1 MLCSFNIVTNVQNPI
16 IAPSL
21 LGADFSNLQKEVKL
35 CNESKA
41 EWLHLDIM
49 DQQFVPN
56 LSFGPGLVKS
66 IRNHSN
72 LFFDVH
78 LMVSN
83 PFDMLLPF
91 IDAGANGISFHIE
104 ATESRFTFPPKILIN
119 TIKKNNLKCGLAL
132 KPKTPFSILKKY
144 LEFIDYIVVMSVE
157 PGFGG
162 QSFIPSTIEKISE
175 INEYLIE
182 HKIRDKIMIQ
192 VDGGIKLENYKD
204 VLSAGGDILVAGSQV
219 FQSQNPSDTIN
230 SMQSL

>member
-1 MLCSFNIVTNVQNPI
+1 MSNGKNLIV
-16 IAPSL
+16 APSL
-21 LGADFSNLQKEVKL
+21 LGADFSNLQKEVEL
-35 CNESKA
+35 CNNSKA

-56 LSFGPGLVKS
+56 LSFGPGLVRS
-66 IRNHSN
+66 IRSHSD
-72 LFFDVH
+72 LFFDIH

-83 PFDMLLPF
+83 PFDMLKPF

-119 TIKKNNLKCGLAL
+119 MIKKNNLKCGLAI

-162 QSFIPSTIEKISE
+162 QSFIPSTIDKISE
-175 INEYLIE
+175 INGYLIDQNM
-182 HKIRDKIMIQ
+182 RDKIMIQ

-204 VLSAGGDILVAGSQV
+204 VISAGGDILVAGSQV
-219 FQSQNPSDTIN
+219 FQSQNPIETIN
-230 SMQSL
+230 TMQSS

>member
-1 MLCSFNIVTNVQNPI
+1 MSNGKNPI
-16 IAPSL
+16 VAPSL
-21 LGADFSNLQKEVKL
+21 LGADFSNLQKEVEL
-35 CNESKA
+35 CNNSKA

-66 IRNHSN
+66 IRSHSD

-83 PFDMLLPF
+83 PFDMLKPF

-162 QSFIPSTIEKISE
+162 QSFIPSTIDKISE
-175 INEYLIE
+175 INGYLIDQNM
-182 HKIRDKIMIQ
+182 RDKIMIQ

-204 VLSAGGDILVAGSQV
+204 VISAGGDILVAGSQV
-219 FQSQNPSDTIN
+219 FQSQNPIETIN
-230 SMQSL
+230 TMQSL

>member
-1 MLCSFNIVTNVQNPI
+1 MSNNKNPI

-21 LGADFSNLQKEVKL
+21 LGADFSNLKKEINF
-35 CNESKA
+35 CNNSNAK
-41 EWLHLDIM
+41 WLHLDIM

-56 LSFGPGLVKS
+56 LSFGPSVVKDL
-66 IRNHSN
+66 RNHSD

-91 IDAGANGISFHIE
+91 IKAGANGISFHIE

-132 KPKTPFSILKKY
+132 KPKTPFSIIKKY
-144 LEFIDYIVVMSVE
+144 LEYIDYIVVMSVE

-162 QSFIPSTIEKISE
+162 QSFIPST
-175 INEYLIE
+175 L
-182 HKIRDKIMIQ
+182 DKIAEIDNYLVQNSLKEDILIQ
-192 VDGGIKLENYKD
+192 VDGGIKLENYQS
-204 VLSAGGDILVAGSQV
+204 VIQSGADILVAGSQV
-219 FQSQNPSDTIN
+219 FQSENPIETIN
-230 SMQSL
+230 QMYSK

>member
-1 MLCSFNIVTNVQNPI
+1 MLKRKNPI
-16 IAPSL
+16 IAPSI
-21 LGADFSNLQKEVKL
+21 LGADFSILKKEVQL
-35 CNESKA
+35 CNNSKA

-56 LSFGPGLVKS
+56 LSFGPALVKS
-66 IRNHSN
+66 LKKHSD

-83 PFDMLLPF
+83 PFDMLIPF

-119 TIKKNNLKCGLAL
+119 MIKKNKLKCGIAI

-144 LEFIDYIVVMSVE
+144 LDFIDYIVVMSVE

-162 QSFIPSTIEKISE
+162 QSFIPSTLNKISE
-175 INEYLIE
+175 IDSFLKNNQL
-182 HKIRDKIMIQ
+182 RDKILIQ
-192 VDGGIKLENYKD
+192 VDGGVKLENYKD
-204 VLSAGGDILVAGSQV
+204 VINAGGDILVAGSQV
-219 FQSQNPSDTIN
+219 FQSNDPIKTIQT
-230 SMQSL
+230 MYEK

>member
-1 MLCSFNIVTNVQNPI
+1 MSNAKNPI
-16 IAPSL
+16 IAPSV
-21 LGADFSNLQKEVKL
+21 LGADFSNLQKEIKF
-35 CNESKA
+35 CNDSQA

-56 LSFGPGLVKS
+56 LSFGPRLVKS
-66 IRNHSN
+66 LRQHSK

-91 IDAGANGISFHIE
+91 VDAGANGISFHIE

-119 TIKKNNLKCGLAL
+119 TIKKNGLKCGIAI

-144 LEFIDYIVVMSVE
+144 LEFIDYVVFMSVE

-162 QSFIPSTIEKISE
+162 QTFIPSTIQKISE
-175 INEYLIE
+175 INEYLIDQ
-182 HKIRDKIMIQ
+182 KIRDKIMIQ
-192 VDGGIKLENYKD
+192 VDGGIKLENFKD
-204 VLSAGGDILVAGSQV
+204 VLTAGGDILVAGSEV
-219 FQSQNPSDTIN
+219 VQSENPIQTIN
-230 SMQSL
+230 IMHSK

>member
-1 MLCSFNIVTNVQNPI
+1 MSNAKNPI
-16 IAPSL
+16 IAPSV
-21 LGADFSNLQKEVKL
+21 LGADFSNLQKAIKS
-35 CNESKA
+35 CNDSEA

-66 IRNHSN
+66 LRQHSK

-119 TIKKNNLKCGLAL
+119 TIKKNGLKCGIAI

-144 LEFIDYIVVMSVE
+144 LEFIDYVVVMSVE

-162 QSFIPSTIEKISE
+162 QTFIPSTIQKISE

-182 HKIRDKIMIQ
+182 KKIRDKIMIQ
-192 VDGGIKLENYKD
+192 VDGGIKLDNFKD
-204 VLSAGGDILVAGSQV
+204 VLTAGGDILVAGSEV
-219 FQSQNPSDTIN
+219 YQSENPIRTIN
-230 SMQSL
+230 IMHSK

>member
-1 MLCSFNIVTNVQNPI
+1 MSNNKNPV

-21 LGADFSNLQKEVKL
+21 LGADFSNLKKEINF
-35 CNESKA
+35 CNNSNAK
-41 EWLHLDIM
+41 WLHLDIM

-56 LSFGPGLVKS
+56 LSFGPSVVKDL
-66 IRNHSN
+66 RKHSD

-91 IDAGANGISFHIE
+91 IKAGANGISFHIE

-132 KPKTPFSILKKY
+132 KPKTPFSIIKKY
-144 LEFIDYIVVMSVE
+144 LEYIDYIVVMSVE

-162 QSFIPSTIEKISE
+162 QSFIPSTLDKISE
-175 INEYLIE
+175 IDNYLNQNN
-182 HKIRDKIMIQ
+182 IRENILIQ
-192 VDGGIKLENYKD
+192 VDGGIKLENYKS
-204 VLSAGGDILVAGSQV
+204 VIESGADILVAGSQV
-219 FQSQNPSDTIN
+219 FQSENPIETIN
-230 SMQSL
+230 QMYNK

>member
-1 MLCSFNIVTNVQNPI
+1 MSNGKNPI
-16 IAPSL
+16 VAPSL
-21 LGADFSNLQKEVKL
+21 LGADFSNLQKEVEL
-35 CNESKA
+35 CNNSKA

-66 IRNHSN
+66 IGSHSD

-83 PFDMLLPF
+83 PFDMLKPF

-119 TIKKNNLKCGLAL
+119 MIKKNNLKCGLAI

-162 QSFIPSTIEKISE
+162 QSFIPSTIDKISE
-175 INEYLIE
+175 INGYLIDQNM
-182 HKIRDKIMIQ
+182 RDKIMIQ

-204 VLSAGGDILVAGSQV
+204 VISAGGDILVAGSQV
-219 FQSQNPSDTIN
+219 FQSQNPIETIN
-230 SMQSL
+230 TMQSS

>member
-1 MLCSFNIVTNVQNPI
+1 MSNAKNPI
-16 IAPSL
+16 IAPSI
-21 LGADFSNLQKEVKL
+21 LGADFSNLQKAIKS
-35 CNESKA
+35 CNDSEA

-66 IRNHSN
+66 LRQHSK

-91 IDAGANGISFHIE
+91 VDAGANGISFHIE

-119 TIKKNNLKCGLAL
+119 TIKKNGLKCGIAI

-144 LEFIDYIVVMSVE
+144 LKFIDYVVVMSVE

-162 QSFIPSTIEKISE
+162 QTFIPSTIQKISE
-175 INEYLIE
+175 INEYLIDQ
-182 HKIRDKIMIQ
+182 KIRDKIMIQ
-192 VDGGIKLENYKD
+192 VDGGIKLENFKD
-204 VLSAGGDILVAGSQV
+204 VLTAGGDILVAGSEV
-219 FQSQNPSDTIN
+219 FQSENPIQTIN
-230 SMQSL
+230 IMHSK

>member
-1 MLCSFNIVTNVQNPI
+1 MSNGKNPI
-16 IAPSL
+16 VAPSI
-21 LGADFSNLQKEVKL
+21 LGADFSNLQKEVEL
-35 CNESKA
+35 CNNSKA

-56 LSFGPGLVKS
+56 LSFGPGLVRS
-66 IRNHSN
+66 IRSHSD

-83 PFDMLLPF
+83 PFDMLKPF

-104 ATESRFTFPPKILIN
+104 ATESRFTFPPNILIN
-119 TIKKNNLKCGLAL
+119 MSKKNNLKCGLAI

-162 QSFIPSTIEKISE
+162 QSFIPSTIDKISE
-175 INEYLIE
+175 INGYLIDQNM
-182 HKIRDKIMIQ
+182 RDKIMIQ

-204 VLSAGGDILVAGSQV
+204 VISAGGDILVAGSQV
-219 FQSQNPSDTIN
+219 FQSQNPIETIN
-230 SMQSL
+230 TMHSL

>member
-1 MLCSFNIVTNVQNPI
+1 MSNAQNPI

-21 LGADFSNLQKEVKL
+21 LGADFSNLQKEVEL

-162 QSFIPSTIEKISE
+162 QSFIHSTIEKISE

-182 HKIRDKIMIQ
+182 QKIRDKIMIQ

-204 VLSAGGDILVAGSQV
+204 VVSAGADILVAGSQV
-219 FQSQNPSDTIN
+219 FQSQSPIETIN
-230 SMQSL
+230 SMQAL

>member
-1 MLCSFNIVTNVQNPI
+1 MSNAQNLM

-21 LGADFSNLQKEVKL
+21 LGADFSNLQKEVEL

-144 LEFIDYIVVMSVE
+144 LEFIDYIVIMSVE

-182 HKIRDKIMIQ
+182 QKIRDKIMIQ

-204 VLSAGGDILVAGSQV
+204 VVSAGADILVAGSQV
-219 FQSQNPSDTIN
+219 FQSQSPIETIN
-230 SMQSL
+230 SMQAL

>member
-1 MLCSFNIVTNVQNPI
+1 MSNAKNPI
-16 IAPSL
+16 IAPSV
-21 LGADFSNLQKEVKL
+21 LGADFSNLQKAIKSCYDSE
-35 CNESKA
+35 A

-66 IRNHSN
+66 LRQHSK

-91 IDAGANGISFHIE
+91 VDAGANGISFHIE

-119 TIKKNNLKCGLAL
+119 TIKKNGLKCGIAI

-144 LEFIDYIVVMSVE
+144 LEFIDYVVVMSVE

-162 QSFIPSTIEKISE
+162 QTFIPSTIQKISE

-182 HKIRDKIMIQ
+182 KKIRDKIMIQ
-192 VDGGIKLENYKD
+192 VDGGIKLDNFKD
-204 VLSAGGDILVAGSQV
+204 VLTAGGDILVAGSEV
-219 FQSQNPSDTIN
+219 FQSENPIQTIN
-230 SMQSL
+230 IMHSK

>member
-1 MLCSFNIVTNVQNPI
+1 MSNAKNPI
-16 IAPSL
+16 IAPSI
-21 LGADFSNLQKEVKL
+21 LGADFSNLQKAIKS
-35 CNESKA
+35 CNDSEA

-66 IRNHSN
+66 LRQHSK

-91 IDAGANGISFHIE
+91 VDAGANGISFHIE

-119 TIKKNNLKCGLAL
+119 TIKKNGLKCGIAI

-144 LEFIDYIVVMSVE
+144 LKFIDYVVVMSVE

-162 QSFIPSTIEKISE
+162 QTFIPSTFQKISE

-182 HKIRDKIMIQ
+182 QKIRDKIMIQ
-192 VDGGIKLENYKD
+192 VDGGIKLENFKD
-204 VLSAGGDILVAGSQV
+204 VLTAGGDILVAGSEV
-219 FQSQNPSDTIN
+219 FQSENPIQTIN
-230 SMQSL
+230 IMHSK

>member
-1 MLCSFNIVTNVQNPI
+1 MSNARNLI

-21 LGADFSNLQKEVKL
+21 LGADFSNLQKEVRL
-35 CNESKA
+35 CNDSKA

-56 LSFGPGLVKS
+56 LSFGPALVKS
-66 IRNHSN
+66 IRQHSN

-83 PFDMLLPF
+83 PFDMLKPF
-91 IDAGANGISFHIE
+91 IDAGANGISFHVE

-132 KPKTPFSILKKY
+132 KPKTPFSIIKKY

-175 INEYLIE
+175 INNYLIDQE
-182 HKIRDKIMIQ
+182 IRDKVMIQ
-192 VDGGIKLENYKD
+192 VDGGIKLENFKN
-204 VLSAGGDILVAGSQV
+204 VISAGGDILVAGSQV
-219 FQSQNPSDTIN
+219 FQSQNPIETIN
-230 SMQSL
+230 TMHAS

>member
-1 MLCSFNIVTNVQNPI
+1 MSNAQNLM

-21 LGADFSNLQKEVKL
+21 LGADFSNLQKEVEL

-182 HKIRDKIMIQ
+182 QKIRDKIMIQ

-204 VLSAGGDILVAGSQV
+204 VVSAGADILVVGSQV
-219 FQSQNPSDTIN
+219 FQSQSPIETIN
-230 SMQSL
+230 SMQAL

>member
-1 MLCSFNIVTNVQNPI
+1 MSNAQNPI

-182 HKIRDKIMIQ
+182 QKIRDKIMIQ

-204 VLSAGGDILVAGSQV
+204 VVSAGADILVAGSQV
-219 FQSQNPSDTIN
+219 FQSQSPIETIN
-230 SMQSL
+230 SMQAL

>member
-1 MLCSFNIVTNVQNPI
+1 MSNYKNPV

-21 LGADFSNLQKEVKL
+21 LGADFSNLKKEINF
-35 CNESKA
+35 CNNSNAK
-41 EWLHLDIM
+41 WLHLDIM

-56 LSFGPGLVKS
+56 LSFGPSVVKDL
-66 IRNHSN
+66 RKHSD

-91 IDAGANGISFHIE
+91 IKAGANGISFHIE

-132 KPKTPFSILKKY
+132 KPKTPFSIIKKY
-144 LEFIDYIVVMSVE
+144 LEYIDYIVVMSVE

-162 QSFIPSTIEKISE
+162 QSFIPSTLDKISE
-175 INEYLIE
+175 IDNYLNQNN
-182 HKIRDKIMIQ
+182 IRENILIQ
-192 VDGGIKLENYKD
+192 VDGGIKLENYKS
-204 VLSAGGDILVAGSQV
+204 VIESGADILVAGSQV
-219 FQSQNPSDTIN
+219 FQSENPTETIN
-230 SMQSL
+230 QMYNK